1 MSNLHQLHR
10 ESLLR
15 EPPVRL
21 EEIIAD
27 KKQELESVKAQIP
40 LEFYQITAADL
51 GSTHSLRDQIEGN
64 DDFHF
69 ICEIKKASP
78 SHGILQKNF
87 DPVKQARQYNAAG
100 AAAISI
106 LTDQKYFMG
115 KLDYLQ
121 AIREIVDLPLLRKDF
136 IIDPYQIYESRFYGA
151 DLILLIARILTRKQV
166 AQFTSLAAELELE
179 VLLELA
185 DEADLAKIP
194 SVNHNII
201 LGVNNRNLETFEVNL
216 ENSLKLK
223 PQLPNDIPVISESG
237 IATAADCLLLYQH
250 GFAGA
255 LIGESLMRAS
265 SPEILLDEFRKG
277 IADAG

>member
-1 MSNLHQLHR
+1 MTILD
-10 ESLLR
+10 
-15 EPPVRL
+15 
-21 EEIIAD
+21 EIIAH
-27 KKQELESVKAQIP
+27 KKQELNRIKEQIP
-40 LEFYQITAADL
+40 LEFYQLNSDNFSL
-51 GSTHSLRDQIEGN
+51 THSLRNKLDHGN
-64 DDFHF
+64 DFLF

-78 SHGILQKNF
+78 SRGILQKNF
-87 DPVKQARQYNAAG
+87 NPVKQARQYHTAG
-100 AAAISI
+100 AAAISV
-106 LTDQKYFMG
+106 LTDEKYFMG
-115 KLDYLQ
+115 RLDHLQ

-136 IIDPYQIYESRFYGA
+136 IIDPYQIYESRFCGA
-151 DLILLIARILTRKQV
+151 DMILLIARTLTKKQV
-166 AQFTSLAAELELE
+166 AQFTSLAGELGLE

-185 DEADLAKIP
+185 DEADFAKIP
-194 SVNHNII
+194 SANHNII

-223 PQLPNDIPVISESG
+223 PHLPNNIPVISESG
-237 IATAADCLLLYQH
+237 IATAADCILLYQH

>member
-1 MSNLHQLHR
+1 MTILHQLHQ
-10 ESLLR
+10 ESLLG
-15 EPPVRL
+15 EPPLRL
-21 EEIIAD
+21 DEIIAH
-27 KKQELESVKAQIP
+27 KRQELNQIKAQIP
-40 LEFYQITAADL
+40 LEFYQVEPSEPRLI
-51 GSTHSLRDQIEGN
+51 HSLRKKLVSDN
-64 DDFHF
+64 NFHF

-78 SHGILQKNF
+78 SRGILQKNF
-87 DPVKQARQYNAAG
+87 NPIKQAHQYHDAG

-106 LTDQKYFMG
+106 LTDEKYFMG
-115 KLDYLQ
+115 KLEHLQ

-136 IIDPYQIYESRFYGA
+136 IIDSYQIYESRFYGA
-151 DLILLIARILTRKQV
+151 DLILLIARILTKKQV
-166 AQFTSLAAELELE
+166 TNFTNLAAILGLE

-185 DEADLAKIP
+185 DEADLTKIP
-194 SVNHNII
+194 SANHNII

-223 PQLPNDIPVISESG
+223 PHLPNNIPVISESG

-277 IADAG
+277 IANAG